1 VGLLLAAGAGFY
13 TLLRPNLGS
22 MRGPVIAYM
31 VVISLMV
38 NRAAATLVSPAF
50 TPGQAAMILSG
61 AVLFYLSDV
70 MLAAN
75 RFWRPWRYN
84 RISLAF
90 YYGGQLL
97 IALAAGY
104 FG

>member
-1 VGLLLAAGAGFY
+1 
-13 TLLRPNLGS
+13 
-22 MRGPVIAYM
+22 
-31 VVISLMV
+31 
-38 NRAAATLVSPAF
+38 
-50 TPGQAAMILSG
+50 
-61 AVLFYLSDV
+61 